1 MVLTQAG
8 FGGLVLGAFPDV
20 SLNLIAAA
28 IGGAA
33 VWLATKAGRRLRLLR
48 ARRFWKAMG
57 SRKPFIVLGAPD
69 WEPLRTWEKS
79 GMVGK
84 GDILALVE
92 IETQL
97 RELGFKGRIVES
109 RELNPRDLRSDLVLI
124 GGPDGNSV
132 TATMMG
138 NLGEAISYEF
148 KWDPEVG
155 PAVHDRQSGTAAA
168 TPRYDAAGDP
178 VSDFGLII
186 RAVNPLA
193 PETAEIVI
201 LAGCWGY
208 GTAAAAE
215 KLRDRKFLRRQRKS
229 KHFEALVETTVVR
242 GAHYNAKVK
251 DTRDLTRVP
260 AD

>member
-1 MVLTQAG
+1 MVLTPAS
-8 FGGLVLGAFPDV
+8 FGGVVLGAFPDV

-28 IGGAA
+28 IGGTA

-57 SRKPFIVLGAPD
+57 SRKPLLVLGAPD
-69 WEPLRTWEKS
+69 FEPITRYEPT

-92 IETQL
+92 IESQL

-109 RELNPRDLRSDLVLI
+109 KELNSQDMRSDLVLI

-138 NLGEAISYEF
+138 NLGGAISYEF
-148 KWDPEVG
+148 KWEPGVG
-155 PAVHDRQSGTAAA
+155 PAVHDRLSGTAAA
-168 TPRYDAAGDP
+168 VPRYDKAGDP
-178 VSDFGLII
+178 ASDFGLII
-186 RAVNPLA
+186 RTVNPLA

-215 KLRDRKFLRRQRKS
+215 KLRDRKFLRKQRKS
-229 KHFEALVETTVVR
+229 RHFEALVETTVVR
-242 GAHYNAKVK
+242 RAHYNAKVR
-251 DTRDLTRVP
+251 DTREITP